1 MVGVAKELVKEL
13 LLLLLARWSILEI
26 CRLPLVVFA
35 FCLNLLSAM
44 SPVVV
49 AAEPPSFLLLPL
61 LSSELMP
68 TSTIAPEINSLQR
81 LDNCPGLKKLQMT
94 SLESCQHNFTFSDIL
109 CRLR

>member
-1 MVGVAKELVKEL
+1 MVGVAKELVKEPFSL
-13 LLLLLARWSILEI
+13 LSPSWSFLET
-26 CRLPLVVFA
+26 CRVPLVAFA

-44 SPVVV
+44 SPVVA

-81 LDNCPGLKKLQMT
+81 GSTIVQD
-94 SLESCQHNFTFSDIL
+94 
-109 CRLR
+109 